1 MQLPPWLQINPMDYL
16 QAAEAGTRAGISLRQ
31 TADSERER
39 QARQNF
45 AEEEFAAQEKDH
57 QDAVRRQ
64 AQEFSAGQGLQR
76 DKLMADVLQARQRRG
91 EAIALNQAKME
102 QAATLAANR
111 NDLTEQRNTDLAAFQ
126 RGQLDS
132 KSDLLDLKQKIAEL
146 NASGK
151 TPFHEQEKLKYLY
164 TQLLAANTALP
175 VEKDLDKK
183 GALVGTIN
191 ALKRQIAA
199 LAPPAPAATSLQ
211 QTGAPALPDV
221 PAAGPSPNFPQNPL
235 ADSKL
240 PSGNYSAPEFQ
251 SKAASSL
258 QSAAPTS
265 KPSKAAIDYLNS
277 NLNDPAVQKQFV
289 AKYGQAAFNEAIGIQ

>member
-1 MQLPPWLQINPMDYL
+1 
-16 QAAEAGTRAGISLRQ
+16 
-31 TADSERER
+31 
-39 QARQNF
+39 
-45 AEEEFAAQEKDH
+45 
-57 QDAVRRQ
+57 
-64 AQEFSAGQGLQR
+64 LQR

-151 TPFHEQEKLKYLY
+151 TPFPEQEKLKYLY

-221 PAAGPSPNFPQNPL
+221 PAAMPSPNFPSNPL
-235 ADSKL
+235 ADSRS
-240 PSGNYSAPEFQ
+240 PQGNYSSPEFQ
-251 SKAASSL
+251 SSAGSSL
-258 QSAAPTS
+258 TS
-265 KPSKAAIDYLNS
+265 STGTGQPMQLPESKDELEVGQLYQTARGL
-277 NLNDPAVQKQFV
+277 AVWDGRKFTTQ
-289 AKYGQAAFNEAIGIQ
+289 